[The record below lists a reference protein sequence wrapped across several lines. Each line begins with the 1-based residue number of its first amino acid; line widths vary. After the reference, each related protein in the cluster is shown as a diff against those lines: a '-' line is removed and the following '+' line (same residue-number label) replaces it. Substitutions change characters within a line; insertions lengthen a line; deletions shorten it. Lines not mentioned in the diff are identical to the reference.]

1 MPSGASRADVF
12 EPLVS
17 SAMRSTL
24 RLVEDGSLER
34 EDGLYLLRALID
46 IEADGVELF
55 DPSAPA
61 DVAFFRDVWA
71 YLAARAGEET
81 ARALPID
88 RRAASHPFDPG
99 VRSEVDDFVTNGR

>member
-1 MPSGASRADVF
+1 MF

-17 SAMRSTL
+17 SAMRRTL
-24 RLVEDGSLER
+24 RLIEAGSLSR

-61 DVAFFRDVWA
+61 DAAFYREVATYV
-71 YLAARAGEET
+71 AARAGEDT
-81 ARALPID
+81 AQALVFD
-88 RRAASHPFDPG
+88 QHAASRPLDPG
-99 VRSEVDDFVTNGR
+99 IRSEVDHFVANGR